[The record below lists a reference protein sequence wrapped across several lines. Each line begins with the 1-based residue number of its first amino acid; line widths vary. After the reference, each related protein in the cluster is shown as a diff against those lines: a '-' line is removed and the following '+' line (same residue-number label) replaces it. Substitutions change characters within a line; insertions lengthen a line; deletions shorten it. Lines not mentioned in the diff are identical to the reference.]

1 MHGGRSEEE
10 KAEGGVWLVG
20 SHRHRPHSSGIED
33 MEVAE
38 VREEGRKGGVAHGHR
53 GVESTQRREAHGMGG
68 RSSGVRADI
77 GTGSRNGG
85 GVAR

>member
-1 MHGGRSEEE
+1 
-10 KAEGGVWLVG
+10 
-20 SHRHRPHSSGIED
+20 

-38 VREEGRKGGVAHGHR
+38 VREEGREGVVAHGHR